1 VYPITD
7 MKRTLILLSL
17 LLSLLASAQ
26 NPMPKFKVGTYNIFT
41 SDSRLKNV
49 TGSDAVSEQRLW
61 CNSAG
66 AVADMIVH
74 LDCDIMGLQEVCDSI
89 WNGPQ
94 NIRALVA
101 DRGFDYEWILYP
113 NTTHGHISYDDAI
126 GYKPSVFECLESGI
140 FWMAGVYDKPE
151 MAEDAPKGSM
161 RPTVW
166 GHFRHR
172 ESGREFY
179 FLSTHLLVSQKQEDG
194 SWSHEGNKYNAQM
207 LRKWAYENIPDD
219 MPSILV
225 GDMNVDDAGK
235 HFLSLAQA
243 RFMDAR
249 LYFKYANRLSAD
261 AKTWGTQD
269 KKDESGY
276 SKWWPDHI
284 MFNMFRPLDYVI
296 DRSKFPTAD
305 GTLHYPSDHLPLTC
319 NMEFRDYSPSG
330 LPAPAKKKK
339 TVRAMSFNVRYRNNN
354 ADWENGWDHRK
365 FAIPAMLDDVQP
377 DVVGTQEIT
386 HDQLEYMDRECP
398 TYAHV
403 GLFREGGNT
412 GECPSIFYNTQTTEL
427 VEWGGFWLSE
437 TPDTCSIGWDAR
449 YKRTAVWARMK
460 MKDSGK
466 EFIFLTTHLDH
477 RGQEARVKG
486 MDLILDRLAEINQRK
501 LPVAIVGDL
510 NSMLDN
516 EALARIQKEMKD
528 ARSTAVYSDTK
539 YTFNG
544 FGKSWTGVIDHIF
557 YKGFRKCTNYKVD
570 TRKYL
575 HINFISDHYPIWA
588 DFEL

>member
-1 VYPITD
+1 
-7 MKRTLILLSL
+7 
-17 LLSLLASAQ
+17 
-26 NPMPKFKVGTYNIFT
+26 MPRFKVGTYNIFT

-49 TGSDAVSEQRLW
+49 SGSDAVSEQRLW

-94 NIRALVA
+94 NIRKLVA
-101 DRGFDYEWILYP
+101 DRGYDYEWILYP
-113 NTTHGHISYDDAI
+113 NTAHGHISYDDAI
-126 GYKPSVFECLESGI
+126 GYKPSVFECMESGI

-166 GHFRHR
+166 GHFRHK

-179 FLSTHLLVSQKQEDG
+179 FLSTHLLVSQKQADG
-194 SWSHEGNKYNAQM
+194 SWSHEGNKYNAK
-207 LRKWAYENIPDD
+207 RIREWVYENIPDNV
-219 MPSILV
+219 PSILV
-225 GDMNVDDAGK
+225 GDMNVDDKAK
-235 HFLSLAQA
+235 HWPTLAQT
-243 RFMDAR
+243 RFMDTK
-249 LYFKYANRLSAD
+249 LYFVAAKRLSTD

-269 KKDESGY
+269 IKDESGF

-305 GTLHYPSDHLPLTC
+305 GSLHFPSDHLPVTSV
-319 NMEFRDYSPSG
+319 MEFRDYSPSG
-330 LPAPAKKKK
+330 LPVQAKKKK
-339 TVRAMSFNVRYRNNN
+339 QARLMSFNVRYRNNN
-354 ADWENGWDHRK
+354 VDMENGWDHRK
-365 FAIPAMLDDVQP
+365 FAIPAMLDDVRP
-377 DVVGTQEIT
+377 DVMGTQEIQI
-386 HDQLEYMDRECP
+386 DQVQYLDRECP
-398 TYAHV
+398 RYKHV
-403 GLFREGGNT
+403 GVFREGNDK
-412 GECPSIFYNTQTTEL
+412 GEIASLYYNSETVDL
-427 VEWGGFWLSE
+427 VDWGAFWLSE
-437 TPDTCSIGWDAR
+437 TPGESSLGWDAEV
-449 YKRTAVWARMK
+449 KRTAVWGRMK
-460 MKDSGK
+460 MKDTGK

-477 RGQEARVKG
+477 KGQEARVKG
-486 MDLILDRLAEINQRK
+486 MDLILDRLAEINKDK

-516 EALARIQKEMKD
+516 EALARVQKEMKD
-528 ARSTAVYSDTK
+528 ARSTAVSSDTK

-544 FGKSWTGVIDHIF
+544 FGKSWTGVIDHIM
-557 YKGFRKCTNYKVD
+557 YKGFKKCTNYKVG

-575 HINFISDHYPIWA
+575 HINYISDHYPIWA
-588 DFEL
+588 DFDL